1 MPGETT
7 RNIGDQFN
15 YDNVYFRMCLV
26 ALAKTLNKS
35 IRWINYFSGEKRCVS
50 IPFNYRMFGQERF
63 LLDSFL
69 DDITDKRVELNTDII
84 PRGVL
89 SLTSINSSS
98 DEFANPNIYIPK
110 DCKIKGEWKRIL
122 TKVKAIP
129 IQLSFDVEIVLD
141 DIRDVWLCSEK
152 LLKFFNYFFFNM
164 DYFGL
169 KIDLVLQLPDDKS
182 IEIPTEGDFTSDK
195 KKIIKFPLI
204 VKTYYPLWTVDTDD
218 IECNNEEFETIK
230 RVYWQ
235 EYIHDESKL
244 KDRVYP
250 DNINDVTYQQS
261 DPRKTTDMEDLNIYG
276 DFKKDNPNYDKI

>member
-7 RNIGDQFN
+7 RNVGDQFN

-35 IRWINYFSGEKRCVS
+35 IRWINYFSGEKKCVS

-63 LLDSFL
+63 LLDSYL

-84 PRGVL
+84 PRGII
-89 SLTSINSSS
+89 SLTSINSAS

-129 IQLSFDVEIVLD
+129 IQLSFEVEIILD
-141 DIRDVWLCSEK
+141 NVRDVWLCSEK

-195 KKIIKFPLI
+195 KKIIKFPLV

-218 IECNNEEFETIK
+218 IECNNEEFDTIK

-235 EYIHDESKL
+235 EYIHEESKF
-244 KDRVYP
+244 KDKVYP
-250 DNINDVTYQQS
+250 DNIDDETYQQS
-261 DPRKTTDMEDLNIYG
+261 DPRKTTDVEDFNIHG
-276 DFKKDNPNYDKI
+276 DFKADNPNYDKI

>member
-250 DNINDVTYQQS
+250 DNINDATYQQS

>member
-7 RNIGDQFN
+7 RQIGDQFN

-35 IRWINYFSGEKRCVS
+35 VRWINYFSGEKRCVS
-50 IPFNYRMFGQERF
+50 VPFYYRMFGQERF
-63 LLDSFL
+63 LLDSYL

-84 PRGVL
+84 PRGVI
-89 SLTSINSSS
+89 SLTSINSAA

-110 DCKIKGEWKRIL
+110 DCKIRGEWKRIL
-122 TKVKAIP
+122 TKVKSIP
-129 IQLSFDVEIVLD
+129 IQLNFDVEIILD
-141 DIRDVWLCSEK
+141 DVRDAWLCSEK
-152 LLKFFNYFFFNM
+152 LLKFFNYYFFNM

-195 KKIIKFPLI
+195 KKIIKFSLT

-218 IECNNEEFETIK
+218 IECYNEEFETIK

-235 EYIHDESKL
+235 AYVHDMDKL

-250 DNINDVTYQQS
+250 ENVNDPTYQQS
-261 DPRKTTDMEDLNIYG
+261 DPRTTTNIEDFNIHG